1 MLWGGGE
8 GGGVEC
14 RWHDKNGVSCE
25 RDEYESSL
33 IVGGRGGGASSPGAF
48 PGKILKIHC
57 RTSIL
62 NLCLLKNFRFQTW
75 F

>member
-1 MLWGGGE
+1 MLTSGLDPGYLNTYGEGVCCGEGGR

-33 IVGGRGGGASSPGAF
+33 IVGGRGGGGE
-48 PGKILKIHC
+48 
-57 RTSIL
+57 
-62 NLCLLKNFRFQTW
+62 
-75 F
+75 